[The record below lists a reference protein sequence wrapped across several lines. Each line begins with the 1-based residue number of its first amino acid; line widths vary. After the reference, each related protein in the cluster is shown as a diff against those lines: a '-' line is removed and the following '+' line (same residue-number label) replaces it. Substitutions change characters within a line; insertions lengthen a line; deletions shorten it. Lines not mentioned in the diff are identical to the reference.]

1 MEQQMVVTWAQ
12 VGIGVGQLVM
22 IGFGLWQMNKA
33 SEERKQQMN
42 KASEDRNRQLDIME
56 AAQREQSRTQA
67 ETLGKIGEGITALLR
82 RPTA

>member
-22 IGFGLWQMNKA
+22 IGVGLWQMNKA

-82 RPTA
+82 RPA

>member
-1 MEQQMVVTWAQ
+1 MEQEMVVTWAQ

-22 IGFGLWQMNKA
+22 IGVGLWQMNKA

-82 RPTA
+82 RPA